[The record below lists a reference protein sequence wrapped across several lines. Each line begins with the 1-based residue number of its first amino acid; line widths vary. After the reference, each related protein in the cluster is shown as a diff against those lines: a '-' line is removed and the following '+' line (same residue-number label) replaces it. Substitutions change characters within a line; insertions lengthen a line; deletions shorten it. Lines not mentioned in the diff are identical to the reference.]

1 MSSIVNPIAP
11 VAADTL
17 RWRDR
22 VGLALVAP
30 RWALAVAGDRTNSG
44 RASSDVIFV
53 MLAAVLGAHLRGLIA
68 GAWLGSAIDTGHAL
82 RAITVV
88 LSAALTTTFA
98 FLLVASVVLVAVA
111 GPARSLSRAFDLA
124 CVALIPMLTVQMVV
138 TASVTAFANEVPRWL
153 SFAAAGIAYTWAG
166 VIVAN
171 GVLVARQ
178 RLTVRAIP
186 PATTLASARKAGLVF
201 CGLAMAA
208 LASQTI
214 WVATH
219 IDRVRPMSIGDN
231 APSFDVSTVD
241 GAGKLIGRWK
251 LSEAAGKPV
260 LIDFWATW
268 CGPCREA
275 MPTIA
280 TVTRAYAGRI
290 EVIGINIDNPQLAAK
305 FFAENQLPMRL
316 AFDDAH
322 VAEVFGVTSIPHLVL
337 LDQTGHVR
345 AVWRG
350 GADESRMRQAIDS
363 LLQ

>member
-1 MSSIVNPIAP
+1 
-11 VAADTL
+11 
-17 RWRDR
+17 
-22 VGLALVAP
+22 
-30 RWALAVAGDRTNSG
+30 
-44 RASSDVIFV
+44 
-53 MLAAVLGAHLRGLIA
+53 VLGAHLRGLIA
-68 GAWLGSAIDTGHAL
+68 AGWIGSAIDAGHAF

-88 LSAALTTTFA
+88 LSAALTTTLA
-98 FLLVASVVLVAVA
+98 FLLVASFVLVAVA
-111 GPARSLSRAFDLA
+111 GPARSLSRAFDLT

-138 TASVTAFANEVPRWL
+138 TAAVTAVSNDVPRWL
-153 SFAAAGIAYTWAG
+153 SFAAAGIAYAWAG

-186 PATTLASARKAGLVF
+186 PTATVASARKAGLVF
-201 CGLAMAA
+201 CALAIAA
-208 LASQTI
+208 IASQTI

-219 IDRVRPMSIGDN
+219 IDRIRPMSIGDS
-231 APSFDVSTVD
+231 APSFELSTID
-241 GAGKLIGRWK
+241 ATGKLNGRWK

-280 TVTRAYAGRI
+280 AVTRQYAGRI
-290 EVIGINIDNPQLAAK
+290 DVVGINIDNPELAAK
-305 FFAENQLPMRL
+305 FFADNQLPMRL
-316 AFDDAH
+316 TFDDAH
-322 VAEVFGVTSIPHLVL
+322 VAGSFGVTSIPHLVL

-350 GADESRMRQAIDS
+350 GADEPHMRQAIDR
-363 LLQ
+363 LLSSQN